1 MRDHEYLN
9 NISFFLNYLEIG
21 VYSEQRQIVQMHT
34 FGRIHVS
41 FDWQIVVFPFPF
53 ILGLIYTMYDFLY

>member
-1 MRDHEYLN
+1 MRDREYLN

-41 FDWQIVVFPFPF
+41 FDWQIAVFPFPF
-53 ILGLIYTMYDFLY
+53 I